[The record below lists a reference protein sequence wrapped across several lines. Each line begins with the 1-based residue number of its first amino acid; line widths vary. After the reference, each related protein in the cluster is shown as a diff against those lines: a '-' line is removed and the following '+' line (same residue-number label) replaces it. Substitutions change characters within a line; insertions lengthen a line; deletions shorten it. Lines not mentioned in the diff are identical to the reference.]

1 VRTVHWL
8 FVVGVALFL
17 SGLAFVIAGA
27 RLARQ
32 APKTTSAASA
42 DVAIM
47 PVASVKQIMNGIVG
61 PAANRIFGAV
71 GTVISDKGTVEKA
84 PHTEAEWEA
93 VGNDAAALI
102 ESGNLILMRGRAV
115 DNGDWVRMTQAMID
129 AGKIVLR
136 AAQAK
141 SADKVFES
149 GEAVNESCDNCH
161 HKYKRGS

>member
-1 VRTVHWL
+1 L
-8 FVVGVALFL
+8 FVISIALFL

-32 APKTTSAASA
+32 APNATTA
-42 DVAIM
+42 DVVIT

-71 GTVISDKGTVEKA
+71 GTVISNKGTVEKA
-84 PHTEAEWEA
+84 PHTDAEWEA
-93 VGNDAAALI
+93 VGDDAAALI
-102 ESGNLILMRGRAV
+102 ESGNLILMSGRAI
-115 DNGDWVRMTQAMID
+115 DRGDWVRMSQAMID
-129 AGKIVLR
+129 AGKVVLR
-136 AAQAK
+136 AAEAK

-161 HKYKRGS
+161 QKYKRGS

>member
-1 VRTVHWL
+1 L
-8 FVVGVALFL
+8 FVVSIALFL

-32 APKTTSAASA
+32 APKAAPA
-42 DVAIM
+42 EVAIT

-71 GTVISDKGTVEKA
+71 GTVISNKGTVEKA
-84 PHTEAEWEA
+84 PHTDDEWEA
-93 VGNDAAALI
+93 VGDDAAALI
-102 ESGNLILMRGRAV
+102 ESGNLILMNGRAV
-115 DNGDWVRMTQAMID
+115 DQGDWVRMSQAMID

-136 AAQAK
+136 AAQTK
-141 SADKVFES
+141 SPDKVFES

-161 HKYKRGS
+161 QKYKRGS

>member
-1 VRTVHWL
+1 MRTVHWL
-8 FVVGVALFL
+8 FLVGVALFL
-17 SGLAFVIAGA
+17 CGLVFVIAGA

-32 APKTTSAASA
+32 APRAASA
-42 DVAIM
+42 DVAIT
-47 PVASVKQIMNGIVG
+47 PVASVRQIMNGIVG

-84 PHTEAEWEA
+84 PHTDEEWDA

-102 ESGNLILMRGRAV
+102 ESGNLILMNGRAV
-115 DNGDWVRMTQAMID
+115 DRGDWVKMTQAMIE

-141 SADKVFES
+141 SADKVFEA
-149 GEAVNESCDNCH
+149 GEPVNESCDNCH
-161 HKYKRGS
+161 RKYKRGS

>member
-8 FVVGVALFL
+8 FVVSIALFL
-17 SGLAFVIAGA
+17 SGLGFVIAAA

-32 APKTTSAASA
+32 APKAALA
-42 DVAIM
+42 DAAVT

-84 PHTEAEWEA
+84 PRTDGEWEA

-102 ESGNLILMRGRAV
+102 ESGNLILMNGRAI
-115 DNGDWVRMTQAMID
+115 DRGDWVRMSQAMID
-129 AGKIVLR
+129 AGKVVLR

-141 SADKVFES
+141 NPDKVFES

-161 HKYKRGS
+161 QKYKRGS

>member
-1 VRTVHWL
+1 VHWL
-8 FVVGVALFL
+8 FVISIALFL

-32 APKTTSAASA
+32 APKATTV
-42 DVAIM
+42 DLVIT

-84 PHTEAEWEA
+84 PHTDNEWEA
-93 VGNDAAALI
+93 VGDDAAALI
-102 ESGNLILMRGRAV
+102 ESGNLILMNGRAV
-115 DNGDWVRMTQAMID
+115 DQGDWVRMSQAMID

-136 AAQAK
+136 AAQTK
-141 SADKVFES
+141 SPDKVFES

-161 HKYKRGS
+161 QKYKRGS

>member
-8 FVVGVALFL
+8 FVVSVALFL

-32 APKTTSAASA
+32 APKAAPA
-42 DVAIM
+42 DVAIT

-84 PHTEAEWEA
+84 PHTDDEWD
-93 VGNDAAALI
+93 VPP
-102 ESGNLILMRGRAV
+102 R
-115 DNGDWVRMTQAMID
+115 
-129 AGKIVLR
+129 
-136 AAQAK
+136 
-141 SADKVFES
+141 
-149 GEAVNESCDNCH
+149 
-161 HKYKRGS
+161 

>member
-32 APKTTSAASA
+32 APQAASA
-42 DVAIM
+42 DIAIT

-61 PAANRIFGAV
+61 PAANRIFGSV

-84 PHTEAEWEA
+84 PHTDDEWEA

-102 ESGNLILMRGRAV
+102 ESGNLILMNGRAV
-115 DNGDWVRMTQAMID
+115 DKGDWVRMSQAMID

-136 AAQAK
+136 AAEAK
-141 SADKVFES
+141 SPDKVFES
-149 GEAVNESCDNCH
+149 GEALNESCDTCH
-161 HKYKRGS
+161 QKYKRGS